1 MAQLSR
7 PLLVALAATVA
18 LMAVWLVA
26 LRPKPVP
33 VQATPL
39 APVQAIPQAREAGA
53 TSDAANA
60 KAQAATGGGSAAPAG
75 SSTAAL
81 PAAAPT
87 AAASS
92 PTAPRSAASSPTAPP
107 SAASSP
113 TAPRSAASAQAAGR
127 PAKRSLGERRA
138 AAVARDLA
146 HGKVVVLL
154 FWDADAADD
163 VATRGALRG
172 LDLHGRKVVVRAVP
186 IGRVAQYASVTRGLK
201 IAQSPTT
208 VVIGRQ
214 RHTRVIVGLTEPR
227 ELAQAVGDAL
237 AGR

>member
-33 VQATPL
+33 VQDTPL
-39 APVQAIPQAREAGA
+39 APVQVIPQAEQAAA

-60 KAQAATGGGSAAPAG
+60 TVQAASGVGSAPAG
-75 SSTAAL
+75 SS
-81 PAAAPT
+81 PATPA

-92 PTAPRSAASSPTAPP
+92 PTAARSAAP
-107 SAASSP
+107 
-113 TAPRSAASAQAAGR
+113 QAAGQA
-127 PAKRSLGERRA
+127 AKHGA
-138 AAVARDLA
+138 HPGAAVARA
-146 HGKVVVLL
+146 IARGKVVVLL
-154 FWDADAADD
+154 FWEADAADD

-172 LDLHGRKVVVRAVP
+172 LDLHGGKVVVRVVP

-208 VVIGRQ
+208 VVIGRK

>member
-26 LRPKPVP
+26 LRPKPVA
-33 VQATPL
+33 VQDTPL
-39 APVQAIPQAREAGA
+39 AAVQAIPQARQAAG

-60 KAQAATGGGSAAPAG
+60 KLQAGPGGGSTAPAG
-75 SSTAAL
+75 SSPAA
-81 PAAAPT
+81 PAAA
-87 AAASS
+87 ASL
-92 PTAPRSAASSPTAPP
+92 TAPRSAASPRPTG
-107 SAASSP
+107 
-113 TAPRSAASAQAAGR
+113 QD
-127 PAKRSLGERRA
+127 AKRSLAERRDA
-138 AAVARDLA
+138 ALGRDIAR
-146 HGKVVVLL
+146 GKVVVLL
-154 FWDADAADD
+154 FWNADAADD

-172 LDLHGRKVVVRAVP
+172 LDLHGGKVVVRAVP

-208 VVIGRQ
+208 VVIGRK
-214 RHTRVIVGLTEPR
+214 RHARVIVGLTEPL

>member
-1 MAQLSR
+1 MGAMAQLSR
-7 PLLVALAATVA
+7 PLLVALGATVA

-26 LRPKPVP
+26 LRPKPVA
-33 VQATPL
+33 VGDTPL
-39 APVQAIPQAREAGA
+39 APVQVIPQAEQAAA

-60 KAQAATGGGSAAPAG
+60 KVQAASGGASAAPTG
-75 SSTAAL
+75 SS
-81 PAAAPT
+81 PA

-92 PTAPRSAASSPTAPP
+92 PTAPRSAASP
-107 SAASSP
+107 AA
-113 TAPRSAASAQAAGR
+113 AGQAAKRGAR
-127 PAKRSLGERRA
+127 PD
-138 AAVARDLA
+138 AAVARA
-146 HGKVVVLL
+146 IARGKVVVLL
-154 FWDADAADD
+154 FWEADAADD

-172 LDLHGRKVVVRAVP
+172 LDLHGGRVVVRVVP
-186 IGRVAQYASVTRGLK
+186 IGRVARYASVTRGLK

-208 VVIGRQ
+208 VVIGRK

>member
-18 LMAVWLVA
+18 LMAIWLVA

-33 VQATPL
+33 VQDTPL
-39 APVQAIPQAREAGA
+39 APVQAIPQARQAAA

-60 KAQAATGGGSAAPAG
+60 KVQAASGGGASPVGSSAATPSA
-75 SSTAAL
+75 T
-81 PAAAPT
+81 
-87 AAASS
+87 ASS
-92 PTAPRSAASSPTAPP
+92 PTAPRSAASP
-107 SAASSP
+107 
-113 TAPRSAASAQAAGR
+113 QAAGEA
-127 PAKRSLGERRA
+127 AKRSLGGRRDG
-138 AAVARDLA
+138 AVARDIA
-146 HGKVVVLL
+146 RGKVVVLL

-172 LDLHGRKVVVRAVP
+172 LDLHGGKVVVRVVP
-186 IGRVAQYASVTRGLK
+186 IGRVAQYGSVTRGLK

-208 VVIGRQ
+208 VVIGRK

>member
-33 VQATPL
+33 VQDTPL
-39 APVQAIPQAREAGA
+39 APVQVIPQAEQAAA

-60 KAQAATGGGSAAPAG
+60 TVQAASGVGSAPAG
-75 SSTAAL
+75 SS
-81 PAAAPT
+81 PATPA

-92 PTAPRSAASSPTAPP
+92 PTAARSAAP
-107 SAASSP
+107 
-113 TAPRSAASAQAAGR
+113 QAAKHGAHR
-127 PAKRSLGERRA
+127 D
-138 AAVARDLA
+138 AAVARA
-146 HGKVVVLL
+146 IARGKVVVLL
-154 FWDADAADD
+154 FWEADAADD

-172 LDLHGRKVVVRAVP
+172 LDLHGGKVVVRVVP

-208 VVIGRQ
+208 VVIGRK

>member
-33 VQATPL
+33 VQDTPL
-39 APVQAIPQAREAGA
+39 APVQVIPQAEQAAA

-60 KAQAATGGGSAAPAG
+60 TVQAASGVGSAPAG
-75 SSTAAL
+75 SS
-81 PAAAPT
+81 PATPA

-92 PTAPRSAASSPTAPP
+92 PTAARSAAP
-107 SAASSP
+107 
-113 TAPRSAASAQAAGR
+113 QAAKHGAHR
-127 PAKRSLGERRA
+127 D
-138 AAVARDLA
+138 AAVARA
-146 HGKVVVLL
+146 IARGKVVVLL
-154 FWDADAADD
+154 FWEADAADD
-163 VATRGALRG
+163 IATRGALRG
-172 LDLHGRKVVVRAVP
+172 LDLHGGNVVVRVVP

-208 VVIGRQ
+208 VVIGRK